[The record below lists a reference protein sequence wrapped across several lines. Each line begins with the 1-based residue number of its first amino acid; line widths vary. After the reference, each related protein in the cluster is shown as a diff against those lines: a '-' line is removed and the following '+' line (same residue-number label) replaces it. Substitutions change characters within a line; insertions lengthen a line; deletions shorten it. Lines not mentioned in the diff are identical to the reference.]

1 MRHRRRA
8 ERVPLLDYVRIA
20 IVCGFEHVGIVH
32 QLIAQFG
39 ASKRAETFA
48 YAGLRFEIELPRERT
63 MALQNVLRDAT
74 RGQVRVLIVNH
85 E

>member
-1 MRHRRRA
+1 M
-8 ERVPLLDYVRIA
+8 PLLDYVRIA

-39 ASKRAETFA
+39 ASKRAEIFTGD
-48 YAGLRFEIELPRERT
+48 GLRFEIELPRERS
-63 MALQNVLRDAT
+63 MALQNALRDAT
-74 RGQVRVLIVNH
+74 RGQVRVLIAND